1 MISKKFERKVTSTGE
16 VKVGKNV
23 VALMLQEYENFTKSE
38 KKIVDYVLE
47 HQKETQY
54 ISITDLSAACDVAV
68 STISVFC
75 RKLKLAGFNDFK
87 LELAKAALIAG
98 NRAPSSVANEEI
110 LLDDSVGTVMEKV
123 YNANQDALN
132 KAYHML
138 QEGPVRQAVE
148 LMSRAGQV
156 VCLGQGNHSIV
167 AEAAWAQ
174 FSTASSKFKTAQ
186 DSHLQAVVLST
197 LAENDVVLY
206 FSYTGATH
214 ELLEAAELIASRG
227 AKLILVT
234 RFLNAPASA
243 FADTVLLCGPNELPL
258 QFGSIAAIM
267 AQMYVVDVLFSEY
280 CRQNHEE
287 AERCREAVGKALTQ
301 KCV

>member
-1 MISKKFERKVTSTGE
+1 MILKKFERKVTSTGE

-123 YNANQDALN
+123 YNTNQDALN

-234 RFLNAPASA
+234 RFLNAPAST

-280 CRQNHEE
+280 CRQNHEG

>member
-123 YNANQDALN
+123 YNTNQDALN

-280 CRQNHEE
+280 CRQNHED